1 MKKVFVWA
9 AISLIVVLSCK
20 KSTSTGPSDV
30 HLNTGL
36 LLYLPFNG
44 NIIDS
49 SGNGN
54 TTAAVGGAALVSDQK
69 GNASS
74 AFGGTGKGERIFV
87 TNNGSI
93 HFDTAF
99 SISLDVSVTS
109 LKNMA
114 FLTLV
119 DNATAN
125 GVSFGF
131 GMGIVGLNNLDF
143 STSDSLS
150 NCGNFVAANNNFADT
165 TLFIPQ
171 PGVWYNLIG
180 IYHKGMLTVY
190 TDGKLISTYTVP
202 GTTVPVCLSSKVI
215 VGGWWDGDPQSIDGK
230 LDEVR
235 LYNRVLNAD
244 EIAALSKN
252 FQ

>member
-9 AISLIVVLSCK
+9 AVSLAIVLSCK

-44 NIIDS
+44 NITDS

-54 TTAAVGGAALVSDQK
+54 ITTAVGGAALSSDQK
-69 GNASS
+69 GNANS
-74 AFGGTGKGERIFV
+74 AFSGVGTGQRILV

-93 HFDTAF
+93 QFDTAF
-99 SISLDVSVTS
+99 SISLDVMLNS
-109 LKNMA
+109 LKNEAFITMA
-114 FLTLV
+114 
-119 DNATAN
+119 DNATAK

-131 GMGIVGLNNLDF
+131 GMGVPGLYNLDF

-150 NCGNFVAANNNFADT
+150 NCNNVASVANTFNDT

-171 PGVWYNLIG
+171 TAVWYNMIA
-180 IYHKGMLTVY
+180 IYHKGIMTIY
-190 TDGKLISTYTVP
+190 INGKLISTFQAT
-202 GTTVPVCLSSKVI
+202 GTTTALCSSSKVI
-215 VGGWWDGDPQSIDGK
+215 VGGWWDGDPQSINGK

-235 LYNRVLNAD
+235 LYKRVLNAD
-244 EIAALSKN
+244 EIAELSKS